1 MITTADE
8 IQRNAYQSQID
19 VKKEK
24 KELPINLEIYIVSDP
39 PGPKLGKSIII
50 KKLLFLLLKYR
61 LLVKRYLHTKYE

>member
-19 VKKEK
+19 AKKEK

-50 KKLLFLLLKYR
+50 KNTLFLLLKISAACKKILTY
-61 LLVKRYLHTKYE
+61 KI